1 MDIKETSEV
10 LDAAGDLGAL
20 LVKHIRDGVQATD
33 AAGIAAEL
41 MTRPDVI
48 ASLKRAADGI
58 QNVPAELRDVDA
70 VEGLDLATIGIN
82 NAKKVLTALKAS

>member
-10 LDAAGDLGAL
+10 LEAMGDVGAL

-33 AAGIAAEL
+33 GAAIAADL
-41 MTRPDVI
+41 MMRPDVI

-58 QNVPAELRDVDA
+58 QKVPAELGDVDA
-70 VEGLDLATIGIN
+70 IEGHDLAIISLN
-82 NAKKVLTALKAS
+82 NSKKVLTALKA